1 MAILKQSVAYSRS
14 FSMVTSA
21 SHYLPL
27 TGATPVVNLSKAG
40 AAFVVADGAISQIA
54 NGFYKI
60 LLSANDVGTLGD
72 LAYYITATSGD
83 AVFMVDQVQVN
94 LVSDIS
100 LDANGRVNISSNI
113 RKNAALNG
121 FTFVMTNSTTHAAQ
135 SGLTITAQRSLGGA
149 GFAPCANAVSELS
162 NGCYVINL
170 SASDLNANT
179 VLLRF
184 TAAGAD
190 DLDIELL
197 TQP

>member
-1 MAILKQSVAYSRS
+1 MAVLKQSVGYTRL

-27 TGATPVVNLSKAG
+27 TGAAPAVNLSKAG
-40 AAFVVADGAISQIA
+40 AAFGAAAGTVTQVA
-54 NGFYKI
+54 NGFYQI
-60 LLSANDVGTLGD
+60 VLTAADTNTLGD

-83 AVFMVDQVQVN
+83 AVFMVDQVQLN
-94 LVSDIS
+94 LFSDLS
-100 LDANGRVNISSNI
+100 LDANGRANISSNI
-113 RKNAALNG
+113 RKNTALNG
-121 FTFVMTNSTTHAAQ
+121 FSFVMTNSTTHAAQ

-190 DLDIELL
+190 DLDIEIL